1 MEYNLIIVQNNSL
14 ALIAEWAELEDVFN
28 KRRVFAIFFQALGS
42 ADDLN
47 FFK

>member
-14 ALIAEWAELEDVFN
+14 AVIEESAELVDVFN
-28 KRRVFAIFFQALGS
+28 KRRTLAIFFQALGS